1 MSVVG
6 LIVAVI
12 VIAIVMVM
20 AKLIVDWMELAHPF
34 RQIVLLLVGLLC
46 LLVLLSQ
53 FGLFGPAVRVWP

>member
-12 VIAIVMVM
+12 VIAIVMVV

-46 LLVLLSQ
+46 LLVLLGQ
-53 FGLFGPAVRVWP
+53 LGLFGGAVRVWP